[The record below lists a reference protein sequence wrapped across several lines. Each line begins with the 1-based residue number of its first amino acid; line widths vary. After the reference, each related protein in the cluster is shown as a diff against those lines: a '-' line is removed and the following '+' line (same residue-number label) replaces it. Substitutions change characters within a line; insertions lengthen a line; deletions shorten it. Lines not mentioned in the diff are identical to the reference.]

1 VEETNLKNSKNGHSL
16 ELTNASLSSCC
27 RLAAGPAKFTS
38 NCCFE
43 AATRRRALAEPETL
57 LRAVDVEVVDDDDDD
72 DDNDV
77 DVVVFDEDVE
87 EVVEDD
93 DFVVIVERERRR
105 RQN

>member
-1 VEETNLKNSKNGHSL
+1 VKETILKNSKNGHSL

-72 DDNDV
+72 NDV

-93 DFVVIVERERRR
+93 DFVVIVEREKTKLK
-105 RQN
+105 N